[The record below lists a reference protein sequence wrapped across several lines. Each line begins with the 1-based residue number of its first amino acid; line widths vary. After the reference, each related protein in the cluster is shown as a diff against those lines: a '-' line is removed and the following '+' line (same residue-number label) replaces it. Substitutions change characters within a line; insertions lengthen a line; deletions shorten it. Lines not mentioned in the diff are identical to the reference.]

1 MNVEYK
7 QQKFLLDL
15 YVVKTKGP
23 VLMWMGR
30 DWLNRIRLDWKTI
43 KSLRVGGAST
53 PDVEQRLQNL
63 LNLYSDVF
71 EDKLGT
77 LKSAKASLTLKEG
90 GQLRFCKA
98 RQVPILLE
106 TQGGGRAETTSEPRH
121 PIQGRMEC
129 EWVTPI
135 AQVPKKNGC
144 VECIS

>member
-63 LNLYSDVF
+63 LNL
-71 EDKLGT
+71 
-77 LKSAKASLTLKEG
+77 
-90 GQLRFCKA
+90 
-98 RQVPILLE
+98 
-106 TQGGGRAETTSEPRH
+106 
-121 PIQGRMEC
+121 
-129 EWVTPI
+129 
-135 AQVPKKNGC
+135 
-144 VECIS
+144 